1 MLKRILSIFLLA
13 IFCCFTNA
21 TEAIVVD
28 RRPVLIGF
36 SIPQET
42 DITKAML
49 SGAKKAIGKLNAK
62 LVIRNGRGD
71 VDVQMAQIHD
81 LIAQETGCLVVVYDD
96 IKANGRIVESGKNKG
111 TPVVLVEGKMTDK
124 KAAFEAAKKAVEDA
138 YNKFKAQP
146 VQPAFYSGY

>member
-13 IFCCFTNA
+13 VFCCFTTA
-21 TEAIVVD
+21 TDAIVVD

-36 SIPQET
+36 SIPQEN

-49 SGAKKAIGKLNAK
+49 SGAKKAVGKLNAK
-62 LVIRNGRGD
+62 LIVRDGRGD

-96 IKANGRIVESGKNKG
+96 IKTNGRIVESGKSKS

-124 KAAFEAAKKAVEDA
+124 KAAFDAAKKAVEEA
-138 YNKFKAQP
+138 YNKVRTKK

>member
-13 IFCCFTNA
+13 IFCSITSA

-28 RRPVLIGF
+28 KRPVLIGF
-36 SIPQET
+36 SILQEN

-49 SGAKKAIGKLNAK
+49 NGAKKAVGKLNAK
-62 LVIRNGRGD
+62 LIVRDGRGD

-111 TPVVLVEGKMTDK
+111 TPVVLVEGKVTDK
-124 KAAFEAAKKAVEDA
+124 KAAFDAAKNAVEEV
-138 YNKFKAQP
+138 YNKVRSKK